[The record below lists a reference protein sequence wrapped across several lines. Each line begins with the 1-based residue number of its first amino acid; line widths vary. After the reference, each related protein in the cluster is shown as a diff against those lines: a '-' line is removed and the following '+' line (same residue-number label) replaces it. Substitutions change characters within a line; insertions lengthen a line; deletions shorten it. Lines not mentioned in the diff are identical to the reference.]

1 MDDSRIVDLFFER
14 SEQAIKEL
22 SAKYGKLAQVV
33 CENILKNESDAE
45 ECVND
50 SLLNTWNAIPP
61 AKPVSLCAFFVD
73 IARKKALDRYRYNS
87 AERRNSNYEV
97 ALDELEG
104 SLKGE
109 GTPSEECEA
118 QALTEA
124 IDRFLGKLKKQDRIM
139 FVSRYY
145 LSDPIPVIARNTG
158 LKESAVSVR
167 LHRTRE
173 KLRTYLRK
181 EDLI

>member
-1 MDDSRIVDLFFER
+1 MDDSKIVDLFFER

-33 CENILKNESDAE
+33 CANILKNESDAE

-50 SLLNTWNAIPP
+50 SLFGTWNSIPP
-61 AKPVSLCAFFVD
+61 ARPVSLSAFFID

-87 AERRNSNYEV
+87 AGRRNSSYEV
-97 ALDELEG
+97 VLDELEECLNG
-104 SLKGE
+104 PGL
-109 GTPSEECEA
+109 PSDDCEA
-118 QALTEA
+118 KVLTEA
-124 IDRFLGKLKKQDRIM
+124 IDRFLKTLKKQDRIM

-145 LSDPIPVIARNTG
+145 LSDPIPVIAGNTG
-158 LKESAVSVR
+158 LKESVVSLR

-173 KLRTYLRK
+173 KLRKYLRK

>member
-33 CENILKNESDAE
+33 CANILKNESDAE

-50 SLLNTWNAIPP
+50 ALLSTWNAIPP
-61 AKPVSLCAFFVD
+61 SRPVSLRAFFID

-87 AERRNSNYEV
+87 AARRNSEYEV
-97 ALDELEG
+97 ALDELEEC
-104 SLKGE
+104 LKGA
-109 GTPSEECEA
+109 GTPAEDCEA
-118 QALTEA
+118 KVLTEA
-124 IDRFLGKLKKQDRIM
+124 IDRFLKTLKKQDRIM

-145 LSDPIPVIARNTG
+145 LSDPIPVIAENTG
-158 LKESAVSVR
+158 LKESVVSVR
-167 LHRTRE
+167 LYRTRE
-173 KLRTYLRK
+173 KLRTFLRK